1 LRVTFGE
8 PLFLRYGRRML
19 PTPIARDPAAP
30 IVRALEAA
38 REALR
43 PRRIVDPAG
52 RRRKFHRACRGDAM
66 VTILPARLRRL
77 RVHDAAKNL
86 LAWRDLRV
94 DFGVHPL

>member
-1 LRVTFGE
+1 
-8 PLFLRYGRRML
+8 
-19 PTPIARDPAAP
+19 
-30 IVRALEAA
+30 
-38 REALR
+38 
-43 PRRIVDPAG
+43 
-52 RRRKFHRACRGDAM
+52 M